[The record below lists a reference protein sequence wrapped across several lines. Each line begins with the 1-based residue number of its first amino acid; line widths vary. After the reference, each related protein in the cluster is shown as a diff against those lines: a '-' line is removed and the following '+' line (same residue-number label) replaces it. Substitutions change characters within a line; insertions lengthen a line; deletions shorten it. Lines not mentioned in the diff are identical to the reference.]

1 MTDRL
6 LADLALAR
14 GPLRDDGGLRRAS
27 DWWSLVQARDGL
39 VLDVA
44 GEKLAVAGGEL
55 AWRAPRAEDEGRAV
69 LLGVASVPRVVVL
82 HDADALSPEN
92 GTPAAEASGN
102 SSTVARLREV
112 GAALSDTDAALATTA
127 VALAQWHARQGRCPQ
142 CGGATQISEAGWSRR
157 CPTCSAT
164 HFPRTDPAII
174 VLVRDREDRA
184 LLGQRADWH
193 RSWFSTLAGF
203 VEAGESAEHTLRR
216 EVFEEA
222 GVVVDPDTLR
232 YRGSQPWPFPGSL
245 MLGFHAWAADD
256 RDPTADGEEI
266 SVARWFSREE
276 LADLATAGQVRIP
289 PRVSIA
295 RHLIED
301 WFGGP
306 LPGDWSR
313 P

>member
-14 GPLRDDGGLRRAS
+14 GPLRDDAGLRHKPDWWEHTCAAGGLAVDVS
-27 DWWSLVQARDGL
+27 RDQLGA
-39 VLDVA
+39 D
-44 GEKLAVAGGEL
+44 GTTL
-55 AWRAPRAEDEGRAV
+55 AWRSLRESDVGRAV
-69 LLGVASVPRVVVL
+69 LVGVDQVPRVAVV
-82 HDADALSPEN
+82 HDDAGGSELADALSL
-92 GTPAAEASGN
+92 
-102 SSTVARLREV
+102 RLI
-112 GAALSDTDAALATTA
+112 GAALSDTEAAFATTA
-127 VALAQWHARQGRCPQ
+127 VALAQWHARHARCPR
-142 CGGATQISEAGWSRR
+142 CGGPTRITDAGWSR
-157 CPTCSAT
+157 TCDTDGSV

-174 VLVRDREDRA
+174 VLVRDRHDRA

-193 RSWFSTLAGF
+193 PTWFSTLAGF

-216 EVFEEA
+216 EVKEEA
-222 GVVVDPDTLR
+222 GVVVDPNSLR

-245 MLGFHAWAADD
+245 MLGFHAWALDD
-256 RDPTADGEEI
+256 AEPEPDGDEI
-266 SVARWFSREE
+266 AVARWFSRSE
-276 LADLATAGQVRIP
+276 LVGLAESGEVRIP

-301 WFGGP
+301 WYGGA